1 MKIFYDLKGIE
12 YKIKMGKVKWA
23 DDSDIL
29 EHIVKTILRL
39 TKTISTQ
46 GGHVKIPNTPVV
58 CFC

>member
-1 MKIFYDLKGIE
+1 MKIFYDLKDIE

-23 DDSDIL
+23 DDSEIL
-29 EHIVKTILRL
+29 IVKTILRL

>member
-23 DDSDIL
+23 DDCEIL
-29 EHIVKTILRL
+29 EHTVKTILRL

-46 GGHVKIPNTPVV
+46 GGHVKIPNTPMV

>member
-46 GGHVKIPNTPVV
+46 NTVKIPNMPVV

>member
-1 MKIFYDLKGIE
+1 
-12 YKIKMGKVKWA
+12 MGKVKWA
-23 DDSDIL
+23 DESDIL

-46 GGHVKIPNTPVV
+46 GGHVRIPNKPVV